1 MITEAQLRQIT
12 KKREWGEW
20 LEYHRATIG
29 TAYVYEIWTTTP
41 SDKPEARFWVED
53 QNGVKH
59 KVSPQTRFILEDK
72 NRSKEYF
79 DYFSDLAPTLNERFI
94 TAERRGEAL
103 WLTRFNRY
111 VAAIVL
117 IGALGAV
124 IYLLASGKA
133 TSEVLIFALGGVVA
147 SGGYLFFGRWLLPGT
162 SDGTPTQP

>member
-1 MITEAQLRQIT
+1 MRFGRLPPRISLRHDFGWKIRTELSIRLVL
-12 KKREWGEW
+12 KHD
-20 LEYHRATIG
+20 L
-29 TAYVYEIWTTTP
+29 IWKIKT
-41 SDKPEARFWVED
+41 V
-53 QNGVKH
+53 H
-59 KVSPQTRFILEDK
+59 
-72 NRSKEYF
+72 EYF

-162 SDGTPTQP
+162 SDGTPTQPQAHLNWKHPSSRHVRSEH